1 MTDAL
6 DRWPDW
12 MRFGDGTLTINV
24 VAKPGASRREIVRS
38 EPRGVVIALTSS
50 PEKGKANE
58 ELTGV
63 IADTVHVAQSR
74 VKVVRGHTSRLKV
87 VRVATGS
94 PESVARELMQMLELA
109 ERP

>member
-6 DRWPDW
+6 DQWPAW
-12 MRFGDGTLTINV
+12 MKFGDGALTINV
-24 VAKPGASRREIVRS
+24 VAKPGAARRGIVRS
-38 EPRGVVIALTSS
+38 ESRGVVIALTSA
-50 PEKGKANE
+50 PDKGKANQ

-63 IADTVHVAQSR
+63 IADTVHVTRSR
-74 VKVVRGHTSRLKV
+74 VEVVQGHASRLKV

-94 PESVARELMQMLELA
+94 PESVARELMQVLDLA